1 MRFVSG
7 WSTEHDPPELKE
19 IKTLVERL
27 HSGTRHED
35 KRDAL
40 KGLTALSERPEL
52 QQVRFL
58 RHHYD
63 AAGSDSAAPI
73 LTFGRSMIHH
83 SPLAPASSF

>member
-7 WSTEHDPPELKE
+7 WSTEHDPPEVKE

-40 KGLTALSERPEL
+40 KGLTALSERAEL
-52 QQVRFL
+52 QQVRVWL
-58 RHHYD
+58 RVMLV
-63 AAGSDSAAPI
+63 AGVGPVQ
-73 LTFGRSMIHH
+73 
-83 SPLAPASSF
+83 